1 VPAFRDVVA
10 LPRPDELSV
19 YEHGWQSWSPA
30 GLYAATAATPR
41 PAKQIWQTMAFRPE
55 RPAPHTGAQGEGLLA
70 VREPSGRTTVVSA
83 PDPATDVASIRTR
96 VEGDRLVVSADGPV
110 EVRVDDRGL
119 LPALEHWADDAA
131 DRAGGPPLRSLPAG
145 WCSWYYYW
153 NGVTEADVLANLAA
167 LDELGLEV
175 GVVQVDDGH
184 QSGIGDWLTRSPS
197 FGRLADLAGAVTAT
211 GRRAGIWTAPFL
223 VGADS
228 DLARAHPDWLVRGA
242 VAAEHHWDQQIG
254 VLDVTHPGARE
265 HLSEVYS
272 TLAAEGFSYHKV
284 DFLYAGAMVGGRHED
299 ASPLAA
305 YRLGVQVVREA
316 IGDDAVLVG
325 CGRPCSPSI
334 GLVDRIRAAAL
345 DVDPARVA
353 AEGDRRPARH
363 AQRARER
370 TGPVRAVGRLGVND
384 PDCLPRPAQV
394 ADRTAWA
401 EQRARPP
408 GGPAV
413 AATRCRDLDEPG
425 WSCLRGGSCD
435 PPTPAPRP
443 GTRRRTRPGRRRPLA
458 ARGMRLGAAGTPSSG
473 RRPLAHRCRDDARRR
488 PGARAHRRVRL
499 GEVRAGPRALGL
511 GLARPGRRAAA
522 RRGARG
528 GARARRPR
536 PRRCGWRRSGRR
548 CSPPAPTADGARRA
562 RAATPARRR
571 PPTARSRRASSRRW
585 PAATGTADAVTT
597 WQVDNEPGN
606 HDSTRCWCDECA
618 QAFRGWLRDR
628 YGSVD
633 ALNAAWG
640 TVFWSQV
647 WPSFEAVEL
656 PRATVTATTL
666 ARARAPPLRQRPG
679 DERAARAGGAADP
692 AVPGAAAAHQP
703 LPRRRRA
710 RLPRGRP
717 SDRPGRPR
725 QLPARRDRAVRRGLP
740 HDLCRGLADGAAPW
754 VVEQQ
759 PGPVNWTPTN
769 PPVPPG
775 QVRLWGWQAAL
786 HGVDTLLFFRWRRCP
801 LRPGA
806 VPRGLLRHDA
816 TPDRGLAEAVRLG
829 QELRD
834 ADPGLLRRPAARVA
848 LTYAYDDAWALEID
862 PHAAGLTHRALVLP
876 AQEAAARCGQDVDV
890 VDPVADL
897 TGYDVVLA
905 PALHLCTPRAAW
917 RP

>member
-325 CGRPCSPSI
+325 CGAPLLPSI
-334 GLVDRIRAAAL
+334 GLFDAMRISP
-345 DVDPARVA
+345 DVDPAMEPP
-353 AEGDRRPARH
+353 EGDLSQPGMRSAL
-363 AQRARER
+363 ASGRAR
-370 TGPVRAVGRLGVND
+370 AWQSGRLWVND
-384 PDCLPRPAQV
+384 PDCLLARPQV

-401 EQRARPP
+401 EHVEAT
-408 GGPAV
+408 GGLAV
-413 AATRCRDLDEPG
+413 VSDPLRDLDEPG
-425 WSCLRGGSCD
+425 LE
-435 PPTPAPRP
+435 
-443 GTRRRTRPGRRRPLA
+443 L
-458 ARGMRLGAAGTPSSG
+458 L
-473 RRPLAHRCRDDARRR
+473 
-488 PGARAHRRVRL
+488 RRVL
-499 GEVRAGPRALGL
+499 
-511 GLARPGRRAAA
+511 RPTD
-522 RRGARG
+522 
-528 GARARRPR
+528 P
-536 PRRCGWRRSGRR
+536 
-548 CSPPAPTADGARRA
+548 ARRA
-562 RAATPARRR
+562 
-571 PPTARSRRASSRRW
+571 SW
-585 PAATGTADAVTT
+585 D
-597 WQVDNEPGN
+597 
-606 HDSTRCWCDECA
+606 
-618 QAFRGWLRDR
+618 
-628 YGSVD
+628 
-633 ALNAAWG
+633 
-640 TVFWSQV
+640 
-647 WPSFEAVEL
+647 
-656 PRATVTATTL
+656 
-666 ARARAPPLRQRPG
+666 
-679 DERAARAGGAADP
+679 
-692 AVPGAAAAHQP
+692 PGA
-703 LPRRRRA
+703 
-710 RLPRGRP
+710 
-717 SDRPGRPR
+717 
-725 QLPARRDRAVRRGLP
+725 
-740 HDLCRGLADGAAPW
+740 
-754 VVEQQ
+754 
-759 PGPVNWTPTN
+759 GPD
-769 PPVPPG
+769 
-775 QVRLWGWQAAL
+775 Q
-786 HGVDTLLFFRWRRCP
+786 
-801 LRPGA
+801 GA
-806 VPRGLLRHDA
+806 VVP
-816 TPDRGLAEAVRLG
+816 
-829 QELRD
+829 
-834 ADPGLLRRPAARVA
+834 
-848 LTYAYDDAWALEID
+848 
-862 PHAAGLTHRALVLP
+862 
-876 AQEAAARCGQDVDV
+876 VDGTS
-890 VDPVADL
+890 A
-897 TGYDVVLA
+897 
-905 PALHLCTPRAAW
+905 
-917 RP
+917 